1 MWTNTAQYNIDLGK
15 NSIMAL
21 AGVESKKYHNES
33 FFGYGTGLE
42 IEDPNYIY
50 LGNVTANKNVGAG
63 ASNYSMFSGFGKL
76 NYTYD
81 NKYLASFT
89 IRRDASSRLS
99 KDHNYDWFPSFS
111 AGWRISQESFM
122 ESTSSWLSDLKIRGS
137 WGING
142 NDLIDNEAFY
152 AKYLM
157 SLDRGSYN
165 MNGDGTTLSPG
176 AFRIRTTNP
185 DLKWEKTYQTNF
197 GIDAGFLNNR
207 LTVSIDYFH
216 KETKDMLV
224 EKPYIATIGEGG
236 YCWYNGGEMVNRG
249 FEGQITWRTYV
260 NRDFSYEVGFNF
272 TLQKNEVTDLL
283 DDIYYSYGGGYAG
296 HSLVGQSLGSWM

>member
-1 MWTNTAQYNIDLGK
+1 MAARRGQQLTQSTGKNVDWVWTNTAQYNIDLGK
-15 NSIMAL
+15 HSLMAL
-21 AGVESKKYHNES
+21 AGVEAKRYHNES

-42 IEDPNYIY
+42 IEDPNYLY

-76 NYTYD
+76 NYSYD

-99 KDHNYDWFPSFS
+99 KDHNYDWFPSIS
-111 AGWRISQESFM
+111 AGWRISQENFM
-122 ESTSSWLSDLKIRGS
+122 EGTRSWLSDLKLRGS

-165 MNGDGTTLSPG
+165 MNGDGVTLSPG
-176 AFRIRTTNP
+176 AYRIRTTNA
-185 DLKWEKTYQTNF
+185 DLNGKRPTRPMSVSMPASSTTVCLYRSTTSTRKLKTCSSR
-197 GIDAGFLNNR
+197 NR
-207 LTVSIDYFH
+207 IS
-216 KETKDMLV
+216 
-224 EKPYIATIGEGG
+224 P
-236 YCWYNGGEMVNRG
+236 R
-249 FEGQITWRTYV
+249 
-260 NRDFSYEVGFNF
+260 
-272 TLQKNEVTDLL
+272 
-283 DDIYYSYGGGYAG
+283 
-296 HSLVGQSLGSWM
+296 